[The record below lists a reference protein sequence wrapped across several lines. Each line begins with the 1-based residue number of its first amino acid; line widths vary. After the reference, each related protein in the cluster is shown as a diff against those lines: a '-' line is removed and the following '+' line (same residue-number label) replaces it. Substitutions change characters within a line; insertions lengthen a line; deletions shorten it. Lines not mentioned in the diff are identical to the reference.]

1 MLHAFRTE
9 CGVESMR
16 IGQLRQTSM
25 YPVDVVAA
33 SNGQFDYL
41 IL

>member
-9 CGVESMR
+9 YGSESMR
-16 IGQLRQTSM
+16 IGQLRQTST
-25 YPVDVVAA
+25 YLADVCVA
-33 SNGQFDYL
+33 SNSQFDYL

>member
-9 CGVESMR
+9 YGVESMR
-16 IGQLRQTSM
+16 IGQLRQASM
-25 YPVDVVAA
+25 YPTGVVVA